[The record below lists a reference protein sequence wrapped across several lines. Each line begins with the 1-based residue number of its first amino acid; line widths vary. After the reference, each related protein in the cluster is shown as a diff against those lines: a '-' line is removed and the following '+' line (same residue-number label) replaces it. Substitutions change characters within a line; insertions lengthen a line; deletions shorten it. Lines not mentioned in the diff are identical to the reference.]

1 MTQEVFKKLKFG
13 DKVFVYHPGEMFVNG
28 IRLPTASRAIV
39 VRIGENE
46 IKCFSKNDIFVVT
59 VKDVYIYNCTLNQRF
74 QKDMKLMEQNYRSL
88 LISANTAIQIEI
100 TE

>member
-1 MTQEVFKKLKFG
+1 MTQEVFKNLKFG
-13 DKVFVYHPGEMFVNG
+13 DKVCVYHPGEMFVDG

-39 VRIGENE
+39 VRISENE
-46 IKCFSKNDIFVVT
+46 IRCFSKNDNFVVA

-74 QKDMKLMEQNYRSL
+74 QKDMKLMGQNYRSL
-88 LISANTAIQIEI
+88 LSSASAAIQIEI